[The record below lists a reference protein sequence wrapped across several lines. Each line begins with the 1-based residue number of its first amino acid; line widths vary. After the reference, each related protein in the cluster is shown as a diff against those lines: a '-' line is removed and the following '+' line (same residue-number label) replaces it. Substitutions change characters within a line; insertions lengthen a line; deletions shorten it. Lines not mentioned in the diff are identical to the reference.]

1 MKREK
6 QNHTS
11 FAINDNT
18 GNQLVDQLELKF
30 HSYLI
35 TFFIWFDF
43 VSFIYSDALCEEIT
57 ADPNEDDEVEDDE
70 EIVND
75 LNRSSYGI
83 NDEDVV
89 PLDMSRVKCENN
101 VCFEQPIN
109 MSSKRTTSSSSSSSN
124 NIKNNKMSSSSA
136 QYNYGSFI
144 ANGASK
150 PVDDDEDDEDD
161 DGEHGERLSEQ
172 NGAYDPERLK
182 AFNVIQLNFKLNSYF
197 I

>member
-18 GNQLVDQLELKF
+18 ENQLVDQLELKF

-75 LNRSSYGI
+75 LNGSSYGI

-109 MSSKRTTSSSSSSSN
+109 MSSKRTTSSSSNNN